1 MDLLT
6 LSRVSRPLTYF
17 YPSHSSS
24 LFSSLLSSTL
34 STEVTGIAMVNGRDT
49 RDKLR
54 AAAPAPL
61 DHAGNRPSRPDNP
74 RACERPV
81 TTLRGLRPA
90 GPADPQSPGRMSGR
104 SAHPTE
110 SPLWASG
117 SGSSRT
123 SGPVLHGRQRRG
135 YAPAT
140 DSGPSS
146 ALGCDNR
153 AEREPVRPAQSGK
166 SVRPVG
172 VGEGVGVKT
181 SGFRMGPPLH
191 ARKFSTPLHAA
202 RSLPTR
208 RSNHHAR

>member
-1 MDLLT
+1 MNGT
-6 LSRVSRPLTYF
+6 NGTTGTTFPQRLSQTN
-17 YPSHSSS
+17 S
-24 LFSSLLSSTL
+24 LY
-34 STEVTGIAMVNGRDT
+34 TEERAISMGLPGREVAPGGPGGPADPTFGT
-49 RDKLR
+49 RIH
-54 AAAPAPL
+54 PA
-61 DHAGNRPSRPDNP
+61 NRPSRPDNP

-81 TTLRGLRPA
+81 TTLRGRPPA
-90 GPADPQSPGRMSGR
+90 GPADPQSPGRTSGR
-104 SAHPTE
+104 SAHPAE
-110 SPLWASG
+110 SPLWARG

-146 ALGCDNR
+146 VFGCDNR

-172 VGEGVGVKT
+172 VGEGVGEKT
-181 SGFRMGPPLH
+181 SGFGLGPPLYARSFSAPHH
-191 ARKFSTPLHAA
+191 ATH
-202 RSLPTR
+202 SLPT